1 MNNPISKWVTSA
13 VALAIASLASA
24 APFSVTYTDTVSDRG
39 FISDINVG
47 EQAKV
52 TLVLD
57 NGGTSTASQT
67 WTAADVQCVIFT
79 FNNAA
84 NKFAAINYSGS
95 SFPITT
101 GSFTTDGSGNLQAGT
116 LGWDDDSDGI
126 TKPVATNI
134 TDVSGVG
141 NWFLDGTNTDFV
153 VELTGPVGGPVN
165 FTNFAN
171 TAIVTDW
178 SNPTSANGVCA
189 SFFAPKVRPASVPV
203 PASSPWSLVALSALV
218 GLAGLLGLRRYLR

>member
-1 MNNPISKWVTSA
+1 MNNPLSKRTAPA
-13 VALAIASLASA
+13 VALAIASIASA

-79 FNNAA
+79 FNNTS
-84 NKFAAINYSGS
+84 NKFAAINYGGS

-126 TKPVATNI
+126 AKPVATNI
-134 TDVSGVG
+134 TDVTGVG
-141 NWFLDGTNTDFV
+141 NWYLDGTNTDFV

-171 TAIVTDW
+171 TAIITDW

-189 SFFAPKVRPASVPV
+189 SFFAPPPTPNPASIPTL
-203 PASSPWSLVALSALV
+203 SQWALMVLSTLI
-218 GLAGLLGLRRYLR
+218 GLAAILGLRRYRR